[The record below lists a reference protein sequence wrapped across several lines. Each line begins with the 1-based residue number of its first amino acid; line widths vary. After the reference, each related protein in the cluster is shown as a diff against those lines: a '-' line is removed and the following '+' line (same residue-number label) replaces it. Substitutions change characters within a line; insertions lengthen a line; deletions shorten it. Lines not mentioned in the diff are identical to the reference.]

1 MVDNRVEK
9 LAHLSVH
16 YSVAVKPKERVVI
29 GGNVAAAPLITEIYK
44 ACLLADAYPFLRPS
58 LDADYTFFKYAKEH
72 QLKFVSPFDKFIIE
86 NLDVRISI
94 LADPNPKR
102 LTNVDAAKIKTQR
115 AASRELSEI
124 FYRRFGEGKLKWT
137 LLPYPI
143 SDQAQ
148 EAAMALTEY
157 EDFVYKSCLIHK
169 KDPIAEWKKI
179 RKEQEKICTMLNQAS
194 KIRIIGEDTDLAFS
208 VKGRIWENC
217 CGERNMPDGEVF
229 TTPVENSVNGTVRFT
244 YPGIYAGREVEDI
257 MLTFRNGKVTK
268 ATAAKGQDLLRELLK
283 IEGANR
289 IGEASIGTNYAI
301 TRFTK
306 NMLFDEKIGGTIH
319 IALGNS
325 YPQTGGKN
333 KSAIHWDILKEMKK
347 NAEIHAD
354 KEPFYKNGKFLS

>member
-1 MVDNRVEK
+1 M
-9 LAHLSVH
+9 
-16 YSVAVKPKERVVI
+16 
-29 GGNVAAAPLITEIYK
+29 
-44 ACLLADAYPFLRPS
+44 
-58 LDADYTFFKYAKEH
+58 
-72 QLKFVSPFDKFIIE
+72 E
-86 NLDVRISI
+86 NLDVRINI
-94 LADPNPKR
+94 AAEPNPKR
-102 LTNVDAAKIKTQR
+102 LTNVDPAKIKTQR
-115 AASRELSEI
+115 AATRELSEI
-124 FYRRFGEGKLKWT
+124 FYKRFAEGKLKWT

-143 SDQAQ
+143 TDQAQ

-169 KDPIAEWKKI
+169 KDPIAEWKRI
-179 RKEQEKICTMLNQAS
+179 RKEQEKICTVLNQAS
-194 KIRIIGEDTDLAFS
+194 KIHIIGEDTDLTFS

-229 TTPVENSVNGTVRFT
+229 TTPIENSVNGTVRFT

-257 MLTFRNGKVTK
+257 MLTFKNGKVTK
-268 ATAAKGQDLLRELLK
+268 ATAAKGQDLLKELLK

-289 IGEASIGTNYAI
+289 IGEAAIGTNYAI
-301 TRFTK
+301 TKFTK

-333 KSAIHWDILKEMKK
+333 KSAIHWDILKDMKK

-354 KEPFYKNGKFLS
+354 KEPFYKNGRFLK